1 MSNGGKFLSCLAG
14 LTIGA
19 TLTYCLLKNS
29 DENNDSESTGNLFD
43 KLLQNQ
49 FVCNEVNGSILTE
62 WFQKEQHR
70 VNQPTIC
77 YLAKPT
83 NEMLKLFD
91 IQRVPSE
98 FDREHYLIQAI
109 ITKEKYQV
117 KSIRFVNYISMSETL
132 KGLFGEKDYIILQ
145 GGNEK

>member
-29 DENNDSESTGNLFD
+29 DENDSTKNSSSLFNE
-43 KLLQNQ
+43 LLQNQ
-49 FVCNEVNGSILTE
+49 FVCNEVNGATLTE
-62 WFQKEQHR
+62 WFQNEQKKIK
-70 VNQPTIC
+70 QPTLC

-83 NEMLKLFD
+83 KEMLKLFD
-91 IQRVPSE
+91 IQNVPAE

-109 ITKEKYQV
+109 ITRENYQI
-117 KSIRFVNYISMSETL
+117 KSIRFVNYSSMSETL
-132 KGLFGEKDYIILQ
+132 EHLFGEKDYIILQ

>member
-1 MSNGGKFLSCLAG
+1 MSNGGKFLFCLAG

-29 DENNDSESTGNLFD
+29 DENNGNESTDNLFD
-43 KLLQNQ
+43 NLLQNQ
-49 FVCNEVNGSILTE
+49 FVCNEVNGFILTD

-70 VNQPTIC
+70 VDCSTIC

-91 IQRVPSE
+91 IQHVPAE

-117 KSIRFVNYISMSETL
+117 KSIRFVNYNTMSETL
-132 KGLFGEKDYIILQ
+132 QRLFGEKDYIILQ